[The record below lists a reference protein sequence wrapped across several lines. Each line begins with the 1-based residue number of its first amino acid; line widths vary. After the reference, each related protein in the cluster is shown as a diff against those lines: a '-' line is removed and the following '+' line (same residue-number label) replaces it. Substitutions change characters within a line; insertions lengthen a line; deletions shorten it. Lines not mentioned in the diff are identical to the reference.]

1 MVCNMD
7 TTTIIIIIC
16 ILVIVGFALYMET
29 RLQNNSG
36 NCISSHRGELYMVG
50 IIGTIINFC
59 LFMGVI
65 FIIWNVVASYFFDKI
80 Y

>member
-1 MVCNMD
+1 
-7 TTTIIIIIC
+7 
-16 ILVIVGFALYMET
+16 
-29 RLQNNSG
+29 
-36 NCISSHRGELYMVG
+36 MVG
-50 IIGTIINFC
+50 IIGTIIIFC

>member
-36 NCISSHRGELYMVG
+36 MEKM
-50 IIGTIINFC
+50 
-59 LFMGVI
+59 
-65 FIIWNVVASYFFDKI
+65 ADAK
-80 Y
+80 